1 MLASL
6 SVQQFAIVDRLDLD
20 IAAGF
25 TVMTGETG
33 AGKSILV
40 DALDL
45 LLGGRADATVVRE
58 GANRADLTAR
68 FDTADCPDARQWLE
82 HLDLVAEEE
91 PDGLLIRR
99 VVEASGKSKAWIN
112 GQPATLAQ
120 LKEIGEMLV
129 DIHGQHAHQA
139 LLRPQAQR
147 ILLDAHAGLSDQCKT
162 LAETWRAMQ
171 RLEQMLADAQ
181 RQSEQLAALRD
192 QLGWRIEEIEAL
204 KLSPG
209 EWESLSEEQKRLS
222 HAAELLQTSQSA
234 LATID
239 EDDPSLLGQVEKL
252 RQRIAALVEKDQ
264 RLAPI
269 AQAMESAAIGLQEA
283 ADELRRYLDR
293 TDLDPDRLAE
303 VEGRVQ
309 AIFSAARK
317 LKSKPEG
324 LLELLADTQRELSQ
338 AAQAADAQALEQQLA
353 AARANYDRIAATLS
367 TERGKACKALSK
379 SVNHW
384 FGELA
389 MGGMRFEAI
398 CERRAEPAAHGLE
411 DIVFTLRNHAQG
423 APYPINKVAS
433 GGELARISLAIAVVT
448 SASNDIPTLI
458 FDEVDSGIGG
468 NVAHTVGQMLRG
480 LGQHRQVLCVT
491 HLPQVAARGHQ
502 HLRVL
507 KAHSDKGPPISAL
520 TTLEEE
526 QRIDEIARMLGDQ
539 GTEKTSRE
547 HARSL
552 LSLR

>member
-1 MLASL
+1 MLVSL
-6 SVQQFAIVDRLDLD
+6 SVQQFVIVERLDLD
-20 IAAGF
+20 IDAGF

-33 AGKSILV
+33 AGKSILI

-45 LLGGRADATVVRE
+45 LLGGRADAAVVRE
-58 GANRADLTAR
+58 GAAKADLSAR
-68 FDTADCPDARQWLE
+68 FDVTDSSDAQQWLQQNE
-82 HLDLVAEEE
+82 LQTEEDPHE
-91 PDGLLIRR
+91 LLIRR
-99 VVEASGKSKAWIN
+99 VVDAAGKSKAWIN
-112 GQPATLAQ
+112 SQPATLAQ
-120 LKEIGEMLV
+120 LKDIGEMLV

-147 ILLDAHAGLSDQCKT
+147 IMLDAHAGLSDQCKT
-162 LAETWRAMQ
+162 LAEHWRTMQ
-171 RLEQMLADAQ
+171 RLEQALADAQ
-181 RQSEQLAALRD
+181 RQAEQLAGLRD
-192 QLGWRIEEIEAL
+192 QLTWKIEEIETL

-222 HAAELLQTSQSA
+222 HAAELLQTSQST
-234 LATID
+234 LAAID
-239 EDDPSLLGQVEKL
+239 EDDPSILGQMEKL
-252 RQRIAALVEKDQ
+252 SQRIATLIEKDA
-264 RLAPI
+264 RLEPVAK
-269 AQAMESAAIGLQEA
+269 AMESAIIGLQET
-283 ADELRRYLDR
+283 ADGLRRYLDR

-309 AIFSAARK
+309 AIFNAARK
-317 LKSKPEG
+317 LKSRPEA
-324 LLELLADTQRELSQ
+324 LLDLLASAQQELSQ
-338 AAQAADAQALEQQLA
+338 ATQAADAEALKRQLA
-353 AARANYDRIAATLS
+353 SVRTDYDKIAATL
-367 TERGKACKALSK
+367 TAAREKACKALSK

-384 FGELA
+384 FNELA
-389 MGGMRFEAI
+389 MGGMRFEAV
-398 CERRAEPAAHGLE
+398 CARREHPAAHGLE
-411 DIVFTLRNHAQG
+411 DVVFTLRNHAQG

-448 SASNDIPTLI
+448 SASNNIPTLI

-480 LGQHRQVLCVT
+480 LGQNRQVLCVT

-507 KAHSDKGPPISAL
+507 KERSDKGLPISAL
-520 TTLEEE
+520 TALDAD

-539 GTEKTSRE
+539 GAEKTSRE